1 MADEPLRIGIREA
14 RRLKERFLTRARA
27 VFYARIAFLV
37 VGVGI
42 LAIPSWRQ
50 MFGVEGPWAIAA
62 FLFACG
68 YSVAAHVFARHPRH
82 GRWVMFT
89 TLNIDLILLLVL
101 ISSSGGLKSPAM
113 GAVVMFTIFFAL
125 LFPNPIAIFP
135 PLLLLPVVMRVS
147 QTLPDRPPFSI
158 ELLYL
163 LWYAVL
169 NGVAVYVIVYLTGRE
184 EKQHREILE
193 LEQELKKLAVVEE
206 RNRLARDIH
215 DGLGAALSGLI
226 IQAEYLQT
234 LARGNDELLREI
246 AELKSAAEEAIDE
259 VRRALTMMRDEF
271 DLVPQLE
278 NTCSTFTTRNRIPA
292 RLELNGVPPPLS
304 DEQQLAIFRIM
315 QECLTNAAKHA
326 EAKVVTVRVNFDD
339 RSARVEIHDDG
350 KGFDTSKTP
359 KHHYGLINMRERARK
374 IGGEV
379 TIDSAPGQGTRI
391 TLTVRRK
398 PDLTVPIL
406 PPADV
411 LSA

>member
-37 VGVGI
+37 VAIGI
-42 LAIPSWRQ
+42 LAIPSWRK
-50 MFGVEGPWAIAA
+50 MFGVEGPWAIAT
-62 FLFACG
+62 FFFAVG
-68 YSVAAHVFARHPRH
+68 YAVAAHLFARHPRH

-89 TLNIDLILLLVL
+89 TLNIDLILLLIL
-101 ISSSGGLKSPAM
+101 ISSSGGLRSPAM

-147 QTLPDRPPFSI
+147 QTLPDRPPFTI

-234 LARGNDELLREI
+234 LARGNDDLLREI

-278 NTCSTFTTRNRIPA
+278 NTCTTFTTRTRIPA
-292 RLELNGVPPPLS
+292 RLELTGAPPPLS
-304 DEQQLAIFRIM
+304 DEQQLGIFRIM

-326 EAKVVTVRVNFDD
+326 EAKVVTVRVQFDE
-339 RSARVEIHDDG
+339 RSARVEIRDDG

-379 TIDSAPGQGTRI
+379 GIESSPGQGTRI

-398 PDLTVPIL
+398 PDLTFPVL

>member
-1 MADEPLRIGIREA
+1 MADEPVRIGLREA

-27 VFYARIAFLV
+27 VFYARIAFLS

-42 LAIPSWRQ
+42 LAIPSWRA
-50 MFGVEGPWAIAA
+50 MFGVEGPISIGV
-62 FLFACG
+62 FLFAVL
-68 YSVAAHVFARHPRH
+68 YSIGAHLFARHPRH

-89 TLNIDLILLLVL
+89 TLNIDLVILLLL
-101 ISSSGGLKSPAM
+101 IANSGGLQSPAM
-113 GAVVMFTIFFAL
+113 GAVVLFTIFFAL
-125 LFPNPIAIFP
+125 LFPNPIAIIP

-147 QTLPDRPPFSI
+147 QTLPDRPPFAV

-226 IQAEYLQT
+226 IQAEYLGT
-234 LARGNDELLREI
+234 LARGNDDLLAEI
-246 AELKSAAEEAIDE
+246 KELKGAAEEAIDE

-278 NTCSTFTTRNRIPA
+278 NVCSTFTTRHRIPA
-292 RLELNGVPPPLS
+292 RLELTGAPPPLS

-326 EAKVVTVRVNFDD
+326 EAKVVTVRVQFDE

-379 TIDSAPGQGTRI
+379 AIDSSPGAGTHI
-391 TLTVRRK
+391 TLTVRKK
-398 PDLTVPIL
+398 PDMHTPVAVEAI
-406 PPADV
+406 AG
-411 LSA
+411 